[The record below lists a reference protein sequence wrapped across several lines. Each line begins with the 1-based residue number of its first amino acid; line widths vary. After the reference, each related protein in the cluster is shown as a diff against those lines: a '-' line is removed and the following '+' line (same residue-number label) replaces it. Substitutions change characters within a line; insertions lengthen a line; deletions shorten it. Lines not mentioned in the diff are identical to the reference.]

1 MLDTRDTE
9 GVVERVGAVVDVRTV
24 ELVVR
29 EGATEGDV
37 LLVAVVIA
45 VRVAVVAAERVAVV
59 DAVRVALV
67 DAVRVAVVDAVR
79 VAVVAAERTL
89 ELPNVRFIV
98 AGWRVAVDCVL
109 TRVRVPLVLMAS

>member
-59 DAVRVALV
+59 AAE
-67 DAVRVAVVDAVR
+67 RVAVVDAVR

>member
-67 DAVRVAVVDAVR
+67 DAVRVAVV
-79 VAVVAAERTL
+79 AAERTL

>member
-59 DAVRVALV
+59 DAVRVA
-67 DAVRVAVVDAVR
+67 VVDAVR